1 MKSVVKRSILKKQ
14 RWGDNMKLCD
24 MLIMIGTLIILLSIE
39 ILLCGTI
46 FSQWGV
52 FDGVIMFIAAIGID
66 FVVIGFMMMQ

>member
-1 MKSVVKRSILKKQ
+1 
-14 RWGDNMKLCD
+14 